1 MLDCTIIIPH
11 KPAYE
16 NDFCLRLNLEMLQRN
31 TSPTTQYELIID
43 AEYPKDPYKIWNDA
57 AKQARSD
64 TLVFTNT
71 DVLFGPGWDV
81 LVRDVNPNVI
91 VTGYL
96 VEPGNIGVADVNIH
110 KDFGKHPAGFD
121 MHGFWDYVTERLDH
135 IQPGNERKVE
145 RGWFMPCA
153 MNKDWFN
160 EVGGFPTELGFP
172 NPNDAIFWD
181 NCIANL
187 GTTLVRVPSFA
198 YHFQALSSRGEK

>member
-11 KPAYE
+11 KPGYE
-16 NDFCLRLNLEMLQRN
+16 NDLCLNLNLKMLQHYSSVN
-31 TSPTTQYELIID
+31 YELIID
-43 AEYPKDPYKIWNDA
+43 TECPKDPYKIWNEA

-71 DVLFGPGWDV
+71 DVLFGPVWDKLV
-81 LVRDVNPNVI
+81 LDVNPNMI

-110 KDFGKHPAGFD
+110 KDFGKAPSVFD
-121 MHGFWDYVTERLDH
+121 AHAFEVYVNERLSH

-145 RGWFMPCA
+145 RGWYMPCA
-153 MNKDWFN
+153 MNRDWFN
-160 EVGGFPTELGFP
+160 EVGGFPTEVGFP

-181 NCIANL
+181 NCTANL
-187 GTTLVRVPSFA
+187 GTTLIRVPSFA
-198 YHFQALSSRGEK
+198 YHFQALSSR